1 MSVHAEDAGALCS
14 PLPFVC
20 IAGVRDVAPLIEV
33 GLNLPYVKEFVAA
46 IVGVGGFAYT
56 CYRFG
61 KRAGNG
67 GDRVRIES
75 LEQENQSLSARF
87 EELERTVRDPRD
99 FWLRSPSAV
108 DLLEHQSAQ
117 ASSVPVICVVNF
129 KGGVGKTTI
138 SANLAG
144 HFAALGKRVLLID
157 SDYQGSLSETVMS
170 HANVADYVG
179 SSFMLIEGEREPD
192 AVRGNAERLAS
203 IDSKM
208 WIYPAFYDYSRS
220 EVKMMFRWLVGR
232 DNEIRYNLSRYLRS
246 APFSF
251 DNAETGFD
259 LVIIDAP
266 PRLLTGV
273 VNALVA
279 STHVLV
285 PTILDGQSQ
294 RATVNTVMAIQQF
307 RQKLNPSLK
316 FLGIVPSMVSTAAGY
331 NDRELEAIGD
341 LERGLG
347 ESGEIVPVLKSCP
360 IWRREELAK
369 AGGSEIVYSR
379 TSNNASTR
387 EVREMF
393 GNLGQHIEQN
403 VRWRTSR
410 SLEEI
415 FAVPGAKVRVA
426 Q

>member
-1 MSVHAEDAGALCS
+1 MRGVGGVAGFL
-14 PLPFVC
+14 
-20 IAGVRDVAPLIEV
+20 EV

-56 CYRFG
+56 FYKIGR
-61 KRAGNG
+61 RAGNG
-67 GDRVRIES
+67 GDLAQIASLKQES
-75 LEQENQSLSARF
+75 QSLRERF
-87 EELERTVRDPRD
+87 QDLERTVKDPKD
-99 FWLRSPSAV
+99 FWLRSPSTV
-108 DLLEHQSAQ
+108 DLVEHQNAQ
-117 ASSVPVICVVNF
+117 ASSIPVICVVNF

-157 SDYQGSLSETVMS
+157 SDYQGSLSETVMA

-179 SSFMLIEGEREPD
+179 SSYMLIEGERDPE
-192 AVRGNAERLAS
+192 AVRGKAERLLS
-203 IDSKM
+203 INSGM

-232 DNEIRYNLSRYLRS
+232 DNEVRYNLSRYLRS

-251 DNAETGFD
+251 DNPDTGFD

-316 FLGIVPSMVSTAAGY
+316 FLGIVPSMVSTATGY

-341 LERGLG
+341 LERSLG
-347 ESGEIVPVLKSCP
+347 ESGELVPVLKSCP

-393 GNLGQHIEQN
+393 GHLGQHVERN

-410 SLEEI
+410 SLEEM
-415 FAVPGAKVRVA
+415 FSVPGAKVRVS

>member
-1 MSVHAEDAGALCS
+1 M
-14 PLPFVC
+14 
-20 IAGVRDVAPLIEV
+20 VASLEL
-33 GLNLPYVKEFVAA
+33 GLNLPYVKEFIAA
-46 IVGVGGFAYT
+46 IVGVTGFAYT

-61 KRAGNG
+61 KRAGNSA
-67 GDRVRIES
+67 DRSVIKS
-75 LEQENQSLSARF
+75 LEQEGETLRQSRDELGARLLD
-87 EELERTVRDPRD
+87 LERTVKDPKD
-99 FWLRSPSAV
+99 FWLKAPSTV
-108 DLLEHQSAQ
+108 DLVQHQEAM

-144 HFAALGKRVLLID
+144 HFAGLGKRVLLID

-170 HANVADYVG
+170 HAQIADYVG
-179 SSFMLIEGEREPD
+179 SSYMLIEGERDPET
-192 AVRGNAERLAS
+192 VRGKAERLVS
-203 IDSKM
+203 IDSGM
-208 WIYPAFYDYSRS
+208 WIYPAFYDYSRA

-232 DNEIRYNLSRYLRS
+232 DTDIRYNLSRYLRS
-246 APFSF
+246 AAFSPE
-251 DNAETGFD
+251 NAEYGFD

-307 RQKLNPSLK
+307 RQKLNPALK
-316 FLGIVPSMVSTAAGY
+316 FLGIVPSMVSSATGY
-331 NDRELEAIGD
+331 NDREREASSD
-341 LERGLG
+341 LERALS
-347 ESGEIVPVLKSCP
+347 ESGELVPVLKSCP

-393 GNLGQHIEQN
+393 ANLGKHIEQN
-403 VRWRTSR
+403 VRWRKSR
-410 SLEEI
+410 SLEDI
-415 FAVPGAKVRVA
+415 FAVPGLSKAKVA

>member
-1 MSVHAEDAGALCS
+1 M
-14 PLPFVC
+14 
-20 IAGVRDVAPLIEV
+20 VASLEF
-33 GLNLPYVKEFVAA
+33 GLNLPYVKEFIAA
-46 IVGVGGFAYT
+46 IVGVSGFAYT

-61 KRAGNG
+61 KRAGNSA
-67 GDRVRIES
+67 DQARIKS
-75 LEQENQSLSARF
+75 LERDSEKLRKSRDELSARLLD
-87 EELERTVRDPRD
+87 LERTVKDPKD
-99 FWLRSPSAV
+99 FWLRSPSNV
-108 DLLEHQSAQ
+108 DLTEHLNAI

-138 SANLAG
+138 SANLAA
-144 HFAALGKRVLLID
+144 HFAGLGKRVLLID

-170 HANVADYVG
+170 HAQVADYVG
-179 SSFMLIEGEREPD
+179 SSYMLIEGERDPET
-192 AVRGNAERLAS
+192 VRGKAERLVS

-208 WIYPAFYDYSRS
+208 WIYPAFYDYSRA
-220 EVKMMFRWLVGR
+220 EVKMMFRWLVGQ
-232 DNEIRYNLSRYLRS
+232 DAEIRYNLSRYLRS

-251 DNAETGFD
+251 ENADSGFD

-285 PTILDGQSQ
+285 PTIMDGQSQ

-331 NDRELEAIGD
+331 NDREQEAIDD
-341 LERGLG
+341 LERALG
-347 ESGEIVPVLKSCP
+347 ESGELVPVLKSCP

-369 AGGSEIVYSR
+369 AGGSEIVYGRS
-379 TSNNASTR
+379 SNNASTR

-393 GNLGQHIEQN
+393 AKLGQHIEQN
-403 VRWRTSR
+403 VGWRKSR
-410 SLEEI
+410 SLEDI
-415 FAVPGAKVRVA
+415 FAIPGLSKARVA

>member
-1 MSVHAEDAGALCS
+1 
-14 PLPFVC
+14 
-20 IAGVRDVAPLIEV
+20 VRNVVASLEL
-33 GLNLPYVKEFVAA
+33 GLNFPYVKEFIAA
-46 IVGVGGFAYT
+46 IVSVGGFAYT

-61 KRAGNG
+61 KRAGNNA
-67 GDRVRIES
+67 DRSVIKS
-75 LEQENQSLSARF
+75 LEHEGEMLRQSRDELGARLLD
-87 EELERTVRDPRD
+87 LERTVKDPKD
-99 FWLRSPSAV
+99 FWLRSPSTV
-108 DLLEHQSAQ
+108 DLVQHQEAM

-138 SANLAG
+138 SANLAS
-144 HFAALGKRVLLID
+144 HFAGLGKRVLLID

-170 HANVADYVG
+170 HAQVADYVG
-179 SSFMLIEGEREPD
+179 SSYMLIEGERDPET
-192 AVRGNAERLAS
+192 VRGKAERLVS
-203 IDSKM
+203 IDSRM
-208 WIYPAFYDYSRS
+208 WIYPAFYDYSRA

-232 DNEIRYNLSRYLRS
+232 DTDIRYNLGRYLRS
-246 APFSF
+246 APFSPE
-251 DNAETGFD
+251 NAESGFD

-307 RQKLNPSLK
+307 RQKLNPALK
-316 FLGIVPSMVSTAAGY
+316 FLGIVPSMVSAATGY
-331 NDRELEAIGD
+331 NDREREASND
-341 LERGLG
+341 LERALG
-347 ESGEIVPVLKSCP
+347 ESGEFVPVLKSCP

-379 TSNNASTR
+379 SSNNASTR

-393 GNLGQHIEQN
+393 AKLGEHIEQN
-403 VRWRTSR
+403 VRWRKSR
-410 SLEEI
+410 SLEDI
-415 FAVPGAKVRVA
+415 FAVPGLSKAKVA

>member
-1 MSVHAEDAGALCS
+1 MAGL
-14 PLPFVC
+14 L
-20 IAGVRDVAPLIEV
+20 DV
-33 GLNLPYVKEFVAA
+33 GFSLPYVREFIAA
-46 IVGVGGFAYT
+46 IVGVGTFAYT
-56 CYRFG
+56 FYKIGR
-61 KRAGNG
+61 RAGNR
-67 GDRVRIES
+67 GDRVQIAS
-75 LEQENQSLSARF
+75 LKEKAASLNERF
-87 EELERTVRDPRD
+87 QELEKTVKDPKD
-99 FWLRSPSAV
+99 FWLRAPSTA
-108 DLLEHQSAQ
+108 DLVQHQEAQ

-179 SSFMLIEGEREPD
+179 SSFMLIEGEREPE
-192 AVRGNAERLAS
+192 AVRGKAERLVS

-251 DNAETGFD
+251 ENKETGFD

-316 FLGIVPSMVSTAAGY
+316 FLGIVPSMVSTATGY

-341 LERGLG
+341 LERALG
-347 ESGEIVPVLKSCP
+347 ESGELVPVLKSCP

-393 GNLGQHIEQN
+393 GKLGQHVEQN
-403 VRWRTSR
+403 VRWRVSR
-410 SLEEI
+410 SLEDI

>member
-1 MSVHAEDAGALCS
+1 M
-14 PLPFVC
+14 
-20 IAGVRDVAPLIEV
+20 VASLEF

-61 KRAGNG
+61 RRAGNG
-67 GDRVRIES
+67 ADRARIKS
-75 LEQENQSLSARF
+75 LEDEAGTLRGSRDVLSARLL
-87 EELERTVRDPRD
+87 ELERTVKDPKD
-99 FWLRSPSAV
+99 FWLRSPSAG
-108 DLLEHQSAQ
+108 DLVEHQNAI

-138 SANLAG
+138 SANIAA
-144 HFAALGKRVLLID
+144 HFAGLGKRVLLID

-170 HANVADYVG
+170 HAHVADYVG
-179 SSFMLIEGEREPD
+179 SSYMLIEGERDPET
-192 AVRGNAERLAS
+192 VRGKAERLVS
-203 IDSKM
+203 IDSRL
-208 WIYPAFYDYSRS
+208 WIYPAFYDYNRA
-220 EVKMMFRWLVGR
+220 EVKMMFRWLVGHDR
-232 DNEIRYNLSRYLRS
+232 EIRYNLSRYLWS

-251 DNAETGFD
+251 ENAESGFD

-294 RATVNTVMAIQQF
+294 RATVNTMMAIQQF

-316 FLGIVPSMVSTAAGY
+316 FLGIVPSMVSTATGY
-331 NDRELEAIGD
+331 NDRELEAISD
-341 LERGLG
+341 LERALG
-347 ESGEIVPVLKSCP
+347 ESGELVPILRSCP

-379 TSNNASTR
+379 SSNNASTR

-393 GNLGQHIEQN
+393 AKLGQHIEQN
-403 VRWRTSR
+403 VRWRKPRT
-410 SLEEI
+410 LEDI
-415 FAVPGAKVRVA
+415 FAIPGLSKARVA